1 MATGMTLAFCMLS
14 IRETKPDAKYVIM
27 PRIDQ
32 KSCLKSIK
40 TAGFIPV
47 IVENVLH
54 GDELRTDVPTIR
66 KQIEE
71 LGPKNIACIFST
83 TSCFAPRAPDH
94 VEDLAGLCKKHEI
107 FHLINNAY
115 GIQSTKITHIINQA
129 SLAGRVDL
137 VVQSTDKNLMV
148 PVGGSIVA
156 AFDEKC
162 LERLARFYPGR
173 ASSSQSLDLLIT
185 LLSMGSE
192 NYKRL
197 VAERKECFEY
207 LKQQL
212 QKVAEEFNERVLETP
227 NNPISMGLT
236 LKHLGH
242 DTKHITQVGSML
254 FVKLVSG
261 ARFVICYLYNLC

>member
-1 MATGMTLAFCMLS
+1 
-14 IRETKPDAKYVIM
+14 
-27 PRIDQ
+27 
-32 KSCLKSIK
+32 
-40 TAGFIPV
+40 
-47 IVENVLH
+47 
-54 GDELRTDVPTIR
+54 
-66 KQIEE
+66 
-71 LGPKNIACIFST
+71 
-83 TSCFAPRAPDH
+83 
-94 VEDLAGLCKKHEI
+94 
-107 FHLINNAY
+107 
-115 GIQSTKITHIINQA
+115 
-129 SLAGRVDL
+129 
-137 VVQSTDKNLMV
+137 
-148 PVGGSIVA
+148 
-156 AFDEKC
+156 
-162 LERLARFYPGR
+162 
-173 ASSSQSLDLLIT
+173 
-185 LLSMGSE
+185 MGSE